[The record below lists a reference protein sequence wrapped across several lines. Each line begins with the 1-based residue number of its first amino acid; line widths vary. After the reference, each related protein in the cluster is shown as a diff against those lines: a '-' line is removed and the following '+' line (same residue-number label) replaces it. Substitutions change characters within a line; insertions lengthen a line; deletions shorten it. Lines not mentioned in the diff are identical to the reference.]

1 MRLPFHNTTAKCH
14 ERENLPLP
22 RSVGHSL
29 LENIFAQ
36 DQVILAAKCE
46 TAQKITCKMNN
57 DVPLCTTY
65 M

>member
-29 LENIFAQ
+29 LANIFAQ
-36 DQVILAAKCE
+36 DQVLLAAKVRNC
-46 TAQKITCKMNN
+46 AKNTCKMNN
-57 DVPLCTTY
+57 DVPLRTTY